1 MAPRKAKPPE
11 LPEVIE
17 ISVTDD
23 SPIAQILAV
32 PKLHPH
38 PSPSPS
44 PKVIPSG
51 SFLEAPSPSP
61 KPAPSSHG
69 PIVPIA
75 VAVAVFFGLLGGRE

>member
-1 MAPRKAKPPE
+1 MAPRKAKQTELPIE

-23 SPIAQILAV
+23 SPIARILAA

-44 PKVIPSG
+44 
-51 SFLEAPSPSP
+51 PSPSP